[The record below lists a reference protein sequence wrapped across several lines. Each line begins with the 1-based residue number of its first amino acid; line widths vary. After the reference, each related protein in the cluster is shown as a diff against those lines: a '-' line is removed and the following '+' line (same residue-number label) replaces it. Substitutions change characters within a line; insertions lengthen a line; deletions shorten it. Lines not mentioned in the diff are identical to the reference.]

1 MKKVK
6 KAIAIAVVCAN
17 GLIIYN
23 VFSPKTNQ
31 SNQIISK
38 YEAIKSVNMS
48 GVPEDEI
55 FSEEID
61 CVYIDQMG
69 IKNVTFK
76 QKNFNLN

>member
-1 MKKVK
+1 MKR
-6 KAIAIAVVCAN
+6 IITIAVALAN

-31 SNQIISK
+31 SNQILSK